1 MNLPFG
7 RGTERPD
14 VRLEAGLSDWL
25 RTLEPAGTPI
35 ALRLRVSADL
45 RNAADGPR
53 RPLPWLLP
61 ALSSLVSTAATVAGI
76 GLILF
81 VALAGANVTSS
92 VGGPGAVS
100 PSAAGGLPGLAS
112 ETGFGGLG
120 PVGMLMLVILSV
132 AAGAPLM
139 LRPVRLMLRPVR
151 RAASRVVFGEGQVP
165 PSALRPLRRPLSEI
179 SPVTW
184 ALGVVAVAAAVWL
197 YGVERPDGT
206 LNTLIYYGNAI
217 VLPFAFVV
225 TLRYQ
230 RRDRSGMLLLLGSL
244 ALSLALPLSLA
255 INTVRPGPDPL
266 AGWPISVALISLRGG
281 GLVALGVGVLARS
294 GPSER
299 PRPILA
305 ALAVGVTTF
314 MVLLSIF
321 QSNPDLGSPWP
332 WVVLEVVGLFWSSLS
347 VLVWFGLLWIGLA
360 TVWRRPRHWGWWLVT
375 ASGALAVLTVAGLE
389 AKYFW
394 DFNVPLEWWQLYT
407 QYLALTLLLLA
418 LLVGLWPVPLS
429 GVPHA
434 TLGTD
439 PLADHNLDEAIDE

>member
-45 RNAADGPR
+45 RNAAAGRR

-61 ALSSLVSTAATVAGI
+61 ALSSLVSTAATLAGI
-76 GLILF
+76 GLIVAL
-81 VALAGANVTSS
+81 ALAGANASSS
-92 VGGPGAVS
+92 VGGPGTVS
-100 PSAAGGLPGLAS
+100 PPAASGLPGLAS
-112 ETGFGGLG
+112 ETGLGGLG
-120 PVGMLMLVILSV
+120 QVGLLVLVILSV

-139 LRPVRLMLRPVR
+139 LRSVR
-151 RAASRVVFGEGQVP
+151 RAAGRVLFGDGEVP
-165 PSALRPLRRPLSEI
+165 PSELRPLRRPLSEI

-217 VLPFAFVV
+217 VLPLAFVV

-244 ALSLALPLSLA
+244 SLSLALPLSLA
-255 INTVRPGPDPL
+255 INTVSSDPL
-266 AGWPISVALISLRGG
+266 AAWPISVALISLRGG
-281 GLVALGVGVLARS
+281 GLVVMGAGMLARS
-294 GPSER
+294 GPFGR

-305 ALAVGVTTF
+305 ALAVGATTF
-314 MVLLSIF
+314 MVLLRLL
-321 QSNPDLGSPWP
+321 QSNPGLGSPWP
-332 WVVLEVVGLFWSSLS
+332 WVVIEVVGSFWGALS
-347 VLVWFGLLWIGLA
+347 VVVWLGLLWIGLA
-360 TVWRRPRHWGWWLVT
+360 TVWQRPRNWGWWLVA
-375 ASGALAVLTVAGLE
+375 ASGALVALTVAGLE

-407 QYLALTLLLLA
+407 QYLALTLILLA
-418 LLVGLWPVPLS
+418 LLVGLWPVPRS
-429 GVPHA
+429 VVPHA
-434 TLGTD
+434 TLG
-439 PLADHNLDEAIDE
+439 PEPWADHNLEEPIHE